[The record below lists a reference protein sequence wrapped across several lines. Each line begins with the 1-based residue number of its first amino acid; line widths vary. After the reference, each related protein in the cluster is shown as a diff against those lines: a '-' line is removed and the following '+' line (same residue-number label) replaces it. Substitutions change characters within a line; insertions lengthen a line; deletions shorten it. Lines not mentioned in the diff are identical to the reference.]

1 MKHKI
6 DPSVDCVFK
15 AILGNE
21 KYKNLLI
28 HFLNA
33 VLEKPEQEKIE
44 EISILNPYNEREF
57 EDDKL
62 GIADV
67 KARDE
72 MDNNYQV
79 EMQTAIHPCLPPRM
93 LHSWSTFYRSLM
105 KKGEN
110 FGILSPVT
118 SVWIL
123 KESLF
128 PEADKCHLPF
138 VPWNEEYGIM
148 LGGHFSINVLQ
159 LPKWQ
164 MNSSGYLEKDRWLYL
179 FKEGWNVDIEN
190 PPEILNTEEMRQVM
204 GILKDFSENQKN
216 YLLYQKRLEAEYL
229 RNTWE
234 AEIEKERKK
243 KEKERKKKDRAL
255 KEKDREREEKERALK
270 DNERLLLL
278 LKKAGVDPD
287 QTAH

>member
-57 EDDKL
+57 EKDKL
-62 GIADV
+62 SIADV
-67 KARDE
+67 KAKDE
-72 MDNNYQV
+72 TDNHYQV
-79 EMQTAIHPCLPPRM
+79 EMQAVVHPYLPPRM
-93 LHSWSTFYRSLM
+93 LHSWSSIYHSRLV
-105 KKGEN
+105 KGEN
-110 FGILSPVT
+110 FSLLRPVT
-118 SVWIL
+118 SIWIL

-128 PEADKCHLPF
+128 PETNKCHLPF
-138 VPWNEEYGIM
+138 VPWNEKHGIM
-148 LGGHFSINVLQ
+148 LSSHLAIHVLQ

-164 MNSSGYLEKDRWLYL
+164 VSSSGHSEKDRWLYL

-216 YLLYQKRLEAEYL
+216 YLLYQERLEAEYL
-229 RNTWE
+229 RNTLT
-234 AEIEKERKK
+234 AGIE
-243 KEKERKKKDRAL
+243 
-255 KEKDREREEKERALK
+255 REREEKE
-270 DNERLLLL
+270 
-278 LKKAGVDPD
+278 KA
-287 QTAH
+287 